1 MVKNQPYENTSKRL
15 SSIKY
20 QLLDEIRVKFF
31 EIGENLNKKESSL
44 LIHCLKNNL
53 EPPPIHE
60 KDAAPW
66 FKKIRVALV
75 QCRCSKECHR
85 FNQAWAM
92 SCPWGTCD
100 PPSTLMCPA
109 NIFLVDEIFKLRLK
123 PFFMKMDCPKP
134 IFL

>member
-1 MVKNQPYENTSKRL
+1 MIKQHFFPENQNVVLKNLPYENTSKRL
-15 SSIKY
+15 STIKY

-66 FKKIRVALV
+66 FLKLEL
-75 QCRCSKECHR
+75 QLC
-85 FNQAWAM
+85 N
-92 SCPWGTCD
+92 
-100 PPSTLMCPA
+100 
-109 NIFLVDEIFKLRLK
+109 VDVGHH
-123 PFFMKMDCPKP
+123 
-134 IFL
+134 